1 MKSARTCRLL
11 TAKLLTLGLCQQF
24 VFAQASSHQ
33 VSTANGAYSAEQAQ
47 QGKLIYQNQCAMCH
61 GNALEGQGQNSPLA
75 GSVFVNKWSGQTV
88 ADLFAKTIVMMP
100 AMNPGTLT
108 PNDTAKVIAY
118 ILSANR
124 FPAGTTELPSDPR
137 SLEMISIE
145 KQ

>member
-1 MKSARTCRLL
+1 MEFARRCRLL
-11 TAKLLTLGLCQQF
+11 IAKALTLGLCQQIL
-24 VFAQASSHQ
+24 FAQTLNHQ
-33 VSTANGAYSAEQAQ
+33 ASTATGAYSAEQAQ
-47 QGKLIYQNQCAMCH
+47 QGKAIYQNQCTICH
-61 GNALEGQGQNSPLA
+61 GNALEGQGLNSPLA

-118 ILSANR
+118 ILSANK

-137 SLEMISIE
+137 SLEMIHIE